1 MSEIE
6 AFKRQVEEFIEAN
19 DMTPTQ
25 FGKKFAGDPR
35 FVFQLRDSREPRSQL
50 RQRIVDA
57 MREAS
62 AESAA

>member
-6 AFKRQVEEFIEAN
+6 AFKRQVEEFIVAN

-35 FVFQLRDSREPRSQL
+35 FVFQLRDGREPRSQL
-50 RQRIVDA
+50 RQRVVEA
-57 MREAS
+57 MQVTA
-62 AESAA
+62 AEKAA